1 MKPLVTKCICS
12 NITFAEMKDFM
23 SKMNIR
29 SSEELFRKMKVA
41 ENCTLCVPYIKKMT
55 ETGKTKFCIIRESG
69 VSDSLT

>member
-1 MKPLVTKCICS
+1 
-12 NITFAEMKDFM
+12 M